1 MSASELLRRKEERAR
16 KKELDDA
23 KIAIFSSQFKKD
35 DKKISDDDSDSDL
48 AVEYYVDERG
58 DPIRNVYFKNAKEN
72 LEPLRKVEAQGY
84 RYEMLTPAEKELAYG
99 LYRPLPEKLRKK
111 LGVTIK
117 AGKRIRRNHYKK
129 TRKGKGRSKSK
140 IRSNSKSKIRSNSKS
155 KIRSNS
161 RSNSNSNSRSNSKSN
176 KTKRYSFRVK
186 R

>member
-1 MSASELLRRKEERAR
+1 MSASEALRRKEERAR

-35 DKKISDDDSDSDL
+35 DKKISDDDSDL

-117 AGKRIRRNHYKK
+117 AGKRIRKHKRSIKNKK
-129 TRKGKGRSKSK
+129 SKKSKKSKKGKKGKKGKKAKDLILLELKGREIGL
-140 IRSNSKSKIRSNSKS
+140 IRQVTRLFDSSDLNSMV
-155 KIRSNS
+155 
-161 RSNSNSNSRSNSKSN
+161 
-176 KTKRYSFRVK
+176 Y
-186 R
+186 

>member
-1 MSASELLRRKEERAR
+1 MSTQEIARRKEERAR

-23 KIAIFSSQFKKD
+23 KIAMFSSEFRKE
-35 DKKISDDDSDSDL
+35 DKKIRDDEDSDM

-58 DPIRNVYFKNAKEN
+58 DANRNVYFKNAKEN

-117 AGKRIRRNHYKK
+117 AGKRIRRRLHKK
-129 TRKGKGRSKSK
+129 TRKGKGKC
-140 IRSNSKSKIRSNSKS
+140 NSKGK
-155 KIRSNS
+155 
-161 RSNSNSNSRSNSKSN
+161 
-176 KTKRYSFRVK
+176 KRYSFRV
-186 R
+186 RR

>member
-1 MSASELLRRKEERAR
+1 MSASEALRRKEERAR

-35 DKKISDDDSDSDL
+35 DKKISDDDGDSDL

-117 AGKRIRRNHYKK
+117 AGKRIRKHKRSIKSKK
-129 TRKGKGRSKSK
+129 NKKNKKSKKGKEGKRS
-140 IRSNSKSKIRSNSKS
+140 
-155 KIRSNS
+155 
-161 RSNSNSNSRSNSKSN
+161 
-176 KTKRYSFRVK
+176 YSFRVK

>member
-1 MSASELLRRKEERAR
+1 MSASEALRRKEERAR

-35 DKKISDDDSDSDL
+35 DKKISYDDGDSDL

-117 AGKRIRRNHYKK
+117 AGKRIRKHK
-129 TRKGKGRSKSK
+129 RSIKSK
-140 IRSNSKSKIRSNSKS
+140 KNKKSKKS
-155 KIRSNS
+155 KEGNGKRS
-161 RSNSNSNSRSNSKSN
+161 
-176 KTKRYSFRVK
+176 YSFRVK

>member
-1 MSASELLRRKEERAR
+1 MSASEALRRKEERAR

-35 DKKISDDDSDSDL
+35 DKKISDDDGDSDL

-117 AGKRIRRNHYKK
+117 AGKRIRKHK
-129 TRKGKGRSKSK
+129 RSIKSK
-140 IRSNSKSKIRSNSKS
+140 KNKKSKKS
-155 KIRSNS
+155 K
-161 RSNSNSNSRSNSKSN
+161 KSN
-176 KTKRYSFRVK
+176 GKRSYSFRVK